1 MRHNG
6 FMMRSIF
13 KIKISPDRNVIAVVA
28 VSVILLL
35 TLFSPL
41 CWAKPIAVRVGIT
54 QDPPILWMDEQGEV
68 KGFFADILTYVAEQ
82 QDWQLEYVSGSWC
95 ELIPQ
100 LQDGDIDLL
109 PSVYPE
115 IKAHHRI
122 ALSRSPVLLDWGQV
136 YSLNP
141 EQIQTILD
149 LDGKRVAVESSCIF
163 YDGIGGI
170 KDLADRFNVNIDFVA
185 FDVTSKGLQ
194 ALRRGEVD
202 AIVLGRFYNNMPTLG
217 DDIVKTPILLNP
229 ITSYFGSSKSKESS
243 LLLVLD
249 HYVDEMKGDRS
260 SIYYR
265 SWDHWFSQSMKSG
278 LPSWLVEVAVMVVAI
293 VLSLIGFSLFAR
305 YQVEKKTREISE
317 KNDQL
322 RLLSMALTL
331 AEEKERRRL
340 SELLHDNLGQNLA
353 LAKIRL
359 CSMAA
364 AHGGQ
369 SCQQALGEIKVFLTE
384 AIHSTRSLTAEM
396 SPPVLYDLSF
406 VAAIKWLAD
415 RIFVV
420 NGIQHKVVSSGK
432 SVVLPEN
439 TKVLL
444 FKTVRELLVN
454 SVKHSQA
461 GYVQIDLNYT
471 DTTLYLTIHDDG
483 IGMPDVTVDRSSK
496 SASGFGLMSINER
509 ITYLGGEFKI
519 MSQPNHGTIVALQ
532 IPLDGQS

>member
-1 MRHNG
+1 M
-6 FMMRSIF
+6 
-13 KIKISPDRNVIAVVA
+13 V
-28 VSVILLL
+28 
-35 TLFSPL
+35 
-41 CWAKPIAVRVGIT
+41 VRVGIT

-68 KGFFADILTYVAEQ
+68 KGFFADILVHVAEQ

-95 ELIPQ
+95 ELIPL
-100 LQDGDIDLL
+100 LQEGDIDLL

-115 IKAHHRI
+115 IKAQHHI
-122 ALSRSPVLLDWGQV
+122 ALSHSPVLLDWGQV
-136 YSLNP
+136 YSQNP
-141 EQIQTILD
+141 EKIQTILD
-149 LDGKRVAVESSCIF
+149 LDGKRVAVENSCIF

-170 KDLADRFNVNIDFVA
+170 KDLADRFNVNIDFVD
-185 FDVTSKGLQ
+185 FDVTSQGLQ
-194 ALRRGEVD
+194 LLRDGDVD

-217 DDIVKTPILLNP
+217 EDIVKTPILLNP
-229 ITSYFGSSKSKESS
+229 VTCYFGSSKSQES
-243 LLLVLD
+243 LLLPVLD
-249 HYVDEMKGDRS
+249 HYVDEMKGDRE

-265 SWDHWFSQSMKSG
+265 SWQHWFSRSLKSG
-278 LPSWLVEVAVMVVAI
+278 LPSWLGEVAVVVVAI

-305 YQVEKKTREISE
+305 YQVEKKTRVISE

-322 RLLSMALTL
+322 RSLSMELTL
-331 AEEKERRRL
+331 AEEKERRHL

-364 AHGGQ
+364 AHAGD
-369 SCQQALGEIKVFLTE
+369 SCQQALGEIKVFLSD

-415 RIFVV
+415 HILVA
-420 NGIQHKVVSSGK
+420 NGIKHEVVSNGK
-432 SVVLPEN
+432 NVALPEN

-461 GYVQIDLNYT
+461 SYVRIDLDYS
-471 DTTLYLTIHDDG
+471 DTTLYIIIHDDG
-483 IGMPDVTVDRSSK
+483 VGMTDVSVDRSSV
-496 SASGFGLMSINER
+496 SERGFGLMSINER

-519 MSQPNHGTIVALQ
+519 VSQPNHGTIVTLQ

>member
-1 MRHNG
+1 
-6 FMMRSIF
+6 MMRSIF
-13 KIKISPDRNVIAVVA
+13 KIKISSGRNVVVAVA
-28 VSVILLL
+28 VSVVVLL
-35 TLFSPL
+35 TLFSTL
-41 CWAKPIAVRVGIT
+41 CWAEPIVVRVGIT

-68 KGFFADILTYVAEQ
+68 KGFFADILTYIAQQ

-95 ELIPQ
+95 ELIP
-100 LQDGDIDLL
+100 LLKEGDIDLL

-115 IKAHHRI
+115 IKAQHRI
-122 ALSRSPVLLDWGQV
+122 ALSHSPVLLDWGQV
-136 YSLNP
+136 YSLHP
-141 EQIQTILD
+141 EQIHTILD

-170 KDLADRFNVNIDFVA
+170 KDLADRFNVNIDFIP
-185 FDVTSKGLQ
+185 FEMTSQGLQ

-229 ITSYFGSSKSKESS
+229 VTSYFGSSKNTES
-243 LLLVLD
+243 LLLPVLD
-249 HYVDEMKGDRS
+249 HYVDEMKSDRS

-265 SWDHWFSQSMKSG
+265 SWHHWFNQSTKSG
-278 LPSWLVEVAVMVVAI
+278 LPSWLVEVAVVVVAI

-322 RLLSMALTL
+322 RSLSMELTL

-364 AHGGQ
+364 AHGGD
-369 SCQQALGEIKVFLTE
+369 SCQQALGEIKVFLTD

-406 VAAIKWLAD
+406 VAAVKWLAG
-415 RIFVV
+415 RILFA
-420 NGIQHKVVSSGK
+420 NGIEHEVVSSGK
-432 SVVLPEN
+432 KVALPEN

-461 GYVQIDLNYT
+461 SYVRIDLDYS
-471 DTTLYLTIHDDG
+471 DTTLCIIIHDDG
-483 IGMPDVTVDRSSK
+483 VGMADVSVDRSAVSER
-496 SASGFGLMSINER
+496 GFGLMSINER

-519 MSQPNHGTIVALQ
+519 VSQPNHGTIVTLQ